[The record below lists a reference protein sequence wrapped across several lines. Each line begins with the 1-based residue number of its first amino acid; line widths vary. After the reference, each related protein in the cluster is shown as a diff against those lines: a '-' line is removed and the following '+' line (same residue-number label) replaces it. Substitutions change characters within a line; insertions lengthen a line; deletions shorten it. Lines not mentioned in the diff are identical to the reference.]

1 MPTSNAAELLIRIGA
16 DPANAEASIQSFR
29 QSFSSS
35 LTGLGADLNKWS
47 VKGLGDFNL
56 VRSAVSG
63 LGTSLA
69 QAAQTTSPL
78 NSGLSTIDK
87 TATTLASHFNVNLN
101 TVSNILTRNRVI
113 ARAWK
118 TELVAAFVDV
128 LQVGQ
133 AFESSLGRS
142 FLIFDSALGANIAN
156 AVIWQKSI
164 GEAFRKAALQAIS
177 AIAQEALVRAVYSTA
192 LGFYLLAIQD
202 YSGAALAFKSA
213 AAYGAAGGAA
223 ALAGRA
229 LVAPDVHEA
238 QRGAVVRQ
246 PGAVAPDYIVSGK
259 GDAAAQAA
267 VQPQKTVQV
276 VFQGPVYGGQAGIDE
291 LVRHIS
297 SAVTERDVNLVAYT
311 VVRQPA
317 TRA

>member
-1 MPTSNAAELLIRIGA
+1 MPNSNSAELLIRIGA
-16 DPANAEASIQSFR
+16 DPSNAEANIQRFR
-29 QSFSSS
+29 QSFSNN
-35 LTGLGADLNKWS
+35 LTSLGADLNKWS
-47 VKGLGDFNL
+47 VKGFGDFNL
-56 VRSAVSG
+56 VRSAIAG
-63 LGTSLA
+63 LGTSLNR
-69 QAAQTTSPL
+69 AAQTSAPL
-78 NSGLSTIDK
+78 NSSLSTIDK
-87 TATTLASHFNVNLN
+87 TATSLAGHFNVNLN
-101 TVSNILTRNRVI
+101 TVSNILARNRGV

-142 FLIFDSALGANIAN
+142 FLVFDSALGANIAN
-156 AVIWQKSI
+156 AVIWQKTI

-229 LVAPDVHEA
+229 LAAPDVREA
-238 QRGAVVRQ
+238 QGGAVVRQ

-259 GDAAAQAA
+259 GSGSNQTA
-267 VQPQKTVQV
+267 QPQKTVQV

-297 SAVTERDVNLVAYT
+297 SAVTQRDVNLVAYT